1 MLVLCSVP
9 LYYEIKL
16 VGLLWLMT
24 PQTKGAQLLYETV
37 INPFL
42 TQHAAKFDPVFATTK
57 LVSGFIL
64 TSFHVCMLLYVAY
77 QLLLQYCDRGLA
89 CFCAVACRRLTMP
102 KWTSWYNWPRCM
114 ALKSLEELSVRYSLR
129 IS

>member
-1 MLVLCSVP
+1 MMVLCSVP

-37 INPFL
+37 ITPFL

-57 LVSGFIL
+57 LVSDFVLSSFSIFIL
-64 TSFHVCMLLYVAY
+64 L
-77 QLLLQYCDRGLA
+77 RG
-89 CFCAVACRRLTMP
+89 CIP
-102 KWTSWYNWPRCM
+102 
-114 ALKSLEELSVRYSLR
+114 
-129 IS
+129 

>member
-24 PQTKGAQLLYETV
+24 PQTKGAQLLYESV
-37 INPFL
+37 ITPFL

-57 LVSGFIL
+57 LVRDFVLVSHC
-64 TSFHVCMLLYVAY
+64 FHMLLHE
-77 QLLLQYCDRGLA
+77 C
-89 CFCAVACRRLTMP
+89 
-102 KWTSWYNWPRCM
+102 
-114 ALKSLEELSVRYSLR
+114 
-129 IS
+129 IH